1 MKRSGMG
8 SGDTGEAQ
16 AIVWKVRLLAA
27 LGLIMGAVMIGLIG
41 SQLQSLRTARERL
54 DKEQEELKQES
65 SKLVKIG
72 AEARSV
78 INGVLDENVSLTGKR
93 QAVTTFLDGVT
104 RLLQSIDA
112 PYAAAALQRIDA
124 SENDL
129 NDIALRA
136 YRWSVKFDPIWKD
149 VSRQQSLSKVRD
161 LITYLRAAA
170 ETREGKQRL
179 EQAIKLKRW
188 RAAQGEEAAQL
199 AQSIL
204 TEQEK
209 LQSWEVSEFKDQ
221 LAEVSRLVEVLN
233 AEQNVDTLANLKDNR
248 LKPAVDRLSYDSG
261 FLGDSLDGDMP
272 DVDDLKIAL
281 FGQESGSDSGRAT
294 DPSAGGI
301 YNLRRNTLLLRH
313 EREKLEDDLV
323 AVSHEV
329 ENAGTLFAQSAES
342 RSQEL
347 GDKVERILSSSWQQM
362 IIVGAACSVL
372 FLWLAWLISRAI
384 GGQVKAIDH
393 ARSEAESGRQTGQRL
408 IQEQQLAT
416 AELERTTT
424 ALAASEAFLQS
435 LVENVP
441 VNIFRKDREGRFIF
455 VNRRFCERQGK
466 SSSEILGKT
475 DFDINQPEIAEQF
488 RAHDREIMESR
499 EPFAADE
506 VEITP
511 NGQHTWIH
519 TLKVPI
525 EDSNGE
531 ITGVQGMYW
540 DITAKKQA
548 EESLRMAKESAET
561 AARTKS
567 EFLANM
573 SHEIRTPMNG
583 VLGMVGLLLESKL
596 DAQQREFAET
606 IRASAEALLTII
618 NDILDFSKIEAGKLT
633 FEILDFDLIETVENT
648 LDILAE
654 RAHTKGIELACEI
667 PPEVPSRLR
676 GDSGRLRQILTNL
689 IANAIKFT
697 DSGEVVVRVSRE
709 SETATHAKVRF
720 SVQDTGIGISPEAQ
734 ARLFQAFSQADGS
747 TTRKYGGTGLGLA
760 IAKQLVAM
768 MSGEI
773 GVQSDPGK
781 GSTFWFTAQ
790 LEKQAIN
797 ARSVISVRRDFFN
810 LRVLV
815 VDDNATNR
823 QILRHQIRAWK
834 MQPNSAANGSEALSM
849 LREAVSEGRPY
860 HLALLD
866 VQMPG
871 IDGFTLAAK
880 IKADPAIANTG
891 LIVLT
896 SLGQSMSSA
905 ELRLACID
913 AYLVKP
919 VKQSR
924 LFDCVVSA
932 IGRTEAEEVF
942 VNTSSSGATA
952 NPTGSRP
959 SEIRILLAEDNFVNQ
974 KVALGQ
980 LRKLGYTADIAANG
994 LEAQAALEQT
1004 SYDVIFMDCQ
1014 MPEMDGYE
1022 TTRVIR
1028 KREQG
1033 PEGFCRWKAPVHII
1047 AMTANAMAGDREK
1060 CLAAGM
1066 DDYLSKPVRSVDL
1079 EAALERWQKS
1089 KSIDSGAAGPV
1100 VTAGSAA
1107 PEKEEKCPVDM
1118 RRLNEVCDNDSELLR
1133 EMVDLYLDQSKE
1145 LMQRLGAAIRA
1156 GAPTEVRQTA
1166 HKYLGASANCGMTT
1180 IAARLRQLEQI
1191 GQSGELSGAAR
1202 LYAEAENELERVRQF
1217 LASEVRPLTHFSVR

>member
-1 MKRSGMG
+1 MKRSGMAF
-8 SGDTGEAQ
+8 GDTGEAQ
-16 AIVWKVRLLAA
+16 GIVWKVRLLAA
-27 LGLIMGAVMIGLIG
+27 LGLIMGVVMIGLIG
-41 SQLQSLRTARERL
+41 SQLQSLRSARVRVQ
-54 DKEQEELKQES
+54 KEQEQLKQES
-65 SKLVKIG
+65 SNIVKIG
-72 AEARSV
+72 AEARAV
-78 INGVLDENVSLTGKR
+78 ISGVLDENVSLTNKR
-93 QAVTTFLDGVT
+93 RVVTTFLDGVT

-112 PYAAAALQRIDA
+112 PYAAPALQRIDA

-129 NDIALRA
+129 NDLAQRA
-136 YRWSVKFDPIWKD
+136 YRWSVKFDPTWKD
-149 VSRQQSLSKVRD
+149 VSRQQTLNRVRD
-161 LITYLRAAA
+161 LITALRAAA
-170 ETREGKQRL
+170 ETWEGKQRL
-179 EQAIKLKRW
+179 EEAIQLKRW

-209 LQSWEVSEFKDQ
+209 WHTRQVSEFKDE

-233 AEQNVDTLANLKDNR
+233 AEQNVDTLANLNENR
-248 LKPAVDRLSYDSG
+248 LKPAIDRLSYNSG
-261 FLGDSLDGDMP
+261 FLQDRMDGDMP
-272 DVDDLKIAL
+272 DVDDLRVAL
-281 FGQESGSDSGRAT
+281 FGQEPGRDIGQAT

-301 YNLRRNTLLLRH
+301 YNLWRNTLLLRH
-313 EREKLEDDLV
+313 ERVKLENDLI

-329 ENAGTLFAQSAES
+329 ESAGTLFAQSTES

-347 GDKVERILSSSWQQM
+347 AEKVERILGSSWQQM
-362 IIVGAACSVL
+362 IIVGAGCSVL

-393 ARSEAESGRQTGQRL
+393 ARSEAESGRQTAQRL
-408 IQEQQLAT
+408 IQEQQVAT
-416 AELERTTT
+416 AELERTTA

-441 VNIFRKDREGRFIF
+441 VNIFRKDREGQFIF

-466 SSSEILGKT
+466 PASEILGKT

-499 EPFAADE
+499 ETFAADE

-525 EDSNGE
+525 VDGNGE
-531 ITGVQGMYW
+531 VTGVQGMYW
-540 DITAKKQA
+540 DITEKKQA
-548 EESLRMAKESAET
+548 EENLRLAKEAAET

-583 VLGMVGLLLESKL
+583 VIGMVGLLLESKL

-606 IRASAEALLTII
+606 IRASAESLLTII

-633 FEILDFDLIETVENT
+633 FEILDFDLIETVETT

-667 PPEVPSRLR
+667 PPEVPTRLR

-709 SETATHAKVRF
+709 SETATHAMVRF
-720 SVQDTGIGISPEAQ
+720 SVKDTGIGISPEAQ
-734 ARLFQAFSQADGS
+734 RRLFAAFSQADGS

-768 MSGEI
+768 MNGEI
-773 GVQSDPGK
+773 GVQSEPGK

-790 LEKQAIN
+790 LEKQATN
-797 ARSVISVRRDFFN
+797 ARLATPVCRDFFN

-834 MQPNSAANGSEALSM
+834 MQPNSAASGPEALSM

-866 VQMPG
+866 VQMPE
-871 IDGFTLAAK
+871 IDGFTLAAN
-880 IKADPAIANTG
+880 IKSDPAIANTR

-905 ELRLACID
+905 ELQLAGIE

-924 LFDCVVSA
+924 LFDCVVNV
-932 IGRTEAEEVF
+932 IGKTEAEDFF
-942 VNTSSSGATA
+942 VNNASSG
-952 NPTGSRP
+952 PGVDPVVSQP
-959 SEIRILLAEDNFVNQ
+959 GKIRILLAEDNLVNQ

-980 LRKLGYTADIAANG
+980 LRKLGYSADIAGNG

-1004 SYDVIFMDCQ
+1004 SYDIILMDCQ

-1022 TTRVIR
+1022 TTRTIR

-1033 PEGFCRWKAPVHII
+1033 LGGSCCWKAPVHII
-1047 AMTANAMAGDREK
+1047 AMTANAMTGDRER

-1066 DDYLSKPVRSVDL
+1066 DDYLSKPVRSTEL
-1079 EAALERWQKS
+1079 EAALERWKKS
-1089 KSIDSGAAGPV
+1089 KSTDPAPAGPAAP
-1100 VTAGSAA
+1100 AGSCAS
-1107 PEKEEKCPVDM
+1107 EKEEECPVDM
-1118 RRLNEVCDNDSELLR
+1118 RRLNEVCDNDPELLR

-1145 LMQRLGAAIRA
+1145 LMQSLGAAIRA
-1156 GAPTEVRQTA
+1156 GAPNEVRLAA
-1166 HKYLGASANCGMTT
+1166 HKYLGASVNCGMTMM
-1180 IAARLRQLEQI
+1180 AARLRELEEM
-1191 GQSGELSGAAR
+1191 GQSSELNGAEQ
-1202 LYAEAENELERVRQF
+1202 LYAETENELERVRLF
-1217 LASEVRPLTHFSVR
+1217 LASEIRSLTHFSVR